1 MMRMLKA
8 AFLALFA
15 ALWAAGL
22 VLNAGCKGKSAAPP
36 AKATEKPKVAPAKA
50 PPADKTKEQK
60 AKEAYAAA
68 EQAAKKSPKDFDA
81 GIKAFTDAK
90 AAVAGTKY
98 EAKCAERIAALQK
111 DKAEADKEAKAQ
123 KAKLAYEGAEQ
134 AYKKSP
140 KDFDAAIKAFT
151 DAKAVAAG
159 SKYEAKCVER
169 IAELQKD
176 KVAAEKGSK
185 GDKAKTAYEAALASY
200 QNYPTDFDGAVSN
213 FEAVKTVAAG
223 TEYEKKSVEMIARI
237 QKDKAAAAAAPKPV
251 TARVAQPAEGVKTAE
266 EAWKRAG
273 ELEKAKDQPERERLS
288 AALPYYLFVVK
299 TKDAEG
305 NYDAN
310 APAAALRI
318 AEIVE
323 KYAADDAER
332 LAAAKFYLAAANL
345 NLGSEVWEKAEKP
358 YIKAGKGAE
367 LAELLRRISL
377 NAAARAGQLSA
388 AGDAES
394 RSQADS
400 LSKFSASVGKRADA
414 LAAKYK

>member
-1 MMRMLKA
+1 MMRRLKA

-15 ALWAAGL
+15 ALLAAGL

-140 KDFDAAIKAFT
+140 KDFDAAIKGFTDAKAATAGTKYEQKCTDMLVKLGKEKDAAGKGSKEDKAKLAYEAAEQALKKNPKDFDAAIKAFT

-159 SKYEAKCVER
+159 
-169 IAELQKD
+169 
-176 KVAAEKGSK
+176 
-185 GDKAKTAYEAALASY
+185 
-200 QNYPTDFDGAVSN
+200 
-213 FEAVKTVAAG
+213 
-223 TEYEKKSVEMIARI
+223 TEYEKKSADMIVAI
-237 QKDKAAAAAAPKPV
+237 GKAKVAAAAAPKSITECV
-251 TARVAQPAEGVKTAE
+251 NKPAEGVKTAE
-266 EAWKRAG
+266 EAWKKAG
-273 ELEKAKDQPERERLS
+273 ELEKAQDRPERERLS
-288 AALPYYLFVVK
+288 AALPYYLLVVK

-305 NYDAN
+305 NFDVN
-310 APAAALRI
+310 APAAALRLG
-318 AEIVE
+318 EIVE

-332 LAAAKFYLAAANL
+332 LSAAKFYLAAANL
-345 NLGSEVWEKAEKP
+345 NLGSDVWEKAEKP
-358 YIKAGKGAE
+358 YLKVGKGAA
-367 LAELLRRISL
+367 LAMTCALRDAGISGMIYQ
-377 NAAARAGQLSA
+377 AMPPY
-388 AGDAES
+388 DFES
-394 RSQADS
+394 IRRLATEV
-400 LSKFSASVGKRADA
+400 APA
-414 LAAKYK
+414 LAAS